1 MREMLWPLGR
11 AFIIALVLTPIFRD
25 IFHSYNVVDRPGFR
39 KVHSYPIPRLG
50 GIAIALAFVIALIW
64 SPDPGGVL
72 WKFLP
77 GASVIVLIGILDDF
91 FALPANYKLLGQIA
105 AALVAFASGL
115 QINALFGVSLPILI
129 SLPVTIFWLLLTTN
143 ALNLIDGLDGLCAG
157 IGLVACTA
165 FYAAGSIQ
173 GNGPLVYATPPLMGA
188 LLGFLFYN
196 FSRATMFLGDSGAL
210 LIGFLVG
217 CYGIL
222 FNERTTAFGSLA
234 PLMLLAVPL
243 ADVSLSIVRRSIL
256 SRPIFAPD
264 KGHIHHRLVDRYGT
278 PRRAVMVLLLWA
290 TIGAVFA
297 LGLSAS
303 PTLLWQGAIVL
314 GFCVTGWAGIRQ
326 LRYSEFKVAA
336 KLLMGGEFRRTL
348 AEKARNQNL
357 ADALARCE
365 TEAEWWSLLVNA
377 AREAEWFGLVWMRD
391 RSVVREQV
399 FRDAVPGW
407 SLSLPLGD
415 DEFLRVE
422 GGLESTERHL
432 DLMTFAQA
440 VHASFGARRRAWA
453 RPAVS

>member
-1 MREMLWPLGR
+1 MREMLWPLGT

-39 KVHSYPIPRLG
+39 KVHAYPIPRLG
-50 GIAIALAFVIALIW
+50 GIAIALAFVIALIR

-72 WKFLP
+72 WKLLP

-91 FALPANYKLLGQIA
+91 FALPANYKLAGQIVA
-105 AALVAFASGL
+105 AVVAFLSGL
-115 QINALFGVSLPILI
+115 GIDALFGVSLPIVI
-129 SLPVTIFWLLLTTN
+129 SFPLTVFWLLFTTN

-157 IGLVACTA
+157 IGLVGCTA
-165 FYAAGSIQ
+165 FYAAGLIQ

-188 LLGFLFYN
+188 LLGFWFYN

-210 LIGFLVG
+210 LIGFLAG
-217 CYGIL
+217 SCGIM

-243 ADVSLSIVRRSIL
+243 ADASLSIVRRFIL
-256 SRPIFAPD
+256 NRPIFAPD
-264 KGHIHHRLVDRYGT
+264 KGHIHHRLVDRFLT
-278 PRRAVMVLLLWA
+278 PRRAVLVLLLWA
-290 TIGAVFA
+290 TFGAVFG
-297 LGLSAS
+297 LLLSAS
-303 PTLLWQGAIVL
+303 APVLWQGAIVVA
-314 GFCVTGWAGIRQ
+314 FCATGWAGIKQ

-348 AEKARNQNL
+348 AERARNQNL
-357 ADALARCE
+357 ADALERCE
-365 TEAEWWSLLVNA
+365 TEAGWWSLLVSA
-377 AREAEWFGLVWMRD
+377 AREAGWFRLVWTRD

-399 FRDAVPGW
+399 FREAAAGW
-407 SLSLPLGD
+407 SLSLPLAD

-422 GGLESTERHL
+422 GGLDSTERQL

-440 VHASFGARRRAWA
+440 VHASFAARRKAWE